1 MNRESKKLGLS
12 KETLRQL
19 TDDDLKSAAGGGA
32 PPTTICPTWPV
43 RDCFHITSGSDPK
56 CD

>member
-1 MNRESKKLGLS
+1 MGTSKKLGLS

-19 TDDDLKSAAGGGA
+19 TDDDLRSVAGGAG
-32 PPTTICPTWPV
+32 PVTTNCPTWPV
-43 RDCFHITSGSDPK
+43 NDCFHVTSGSDPK

>member
-1 MNRESKKLGLS
+1 MSEEPKKLSLS

-19 TDDDLKSAAGGGA
+19 TDDDLRSVAGGYA
-32 PPTTICPTWPV
+32 PVTTNCPTWPV
-43 RDCFHITSGSDPK
+43 NDCFHVTGSSDPK

>member
-1 MNRESKKLGLS
+1 MNSETRKLGLS

-19 TDDDLKSAAGGGA
+19 TDDDLRSAAGGGA
-32 PPTTICPTWPV
+32 PPTTFCPTLPV
-43 RDCFHITSGSDPK
+43 NECFHITSGSDPK

>member
-1 MNRESKKLGLS
+1 MAEGIKKLSLH

-19 TDDDLKSAAGGGA
+19 TDEDLKSVAGGHA
-32 PPTTICPTWPV
+32 PPTYYCPTWPV
-43 RDCFHITSGSDPK
+43 NDCLHMTGSSDPK

>member
-19 TDDDLKSAAGGGA
+19 TDDDLKSAAGGGGVV
-32 PPTTICPTWPV
+32 TTTCPTWPV